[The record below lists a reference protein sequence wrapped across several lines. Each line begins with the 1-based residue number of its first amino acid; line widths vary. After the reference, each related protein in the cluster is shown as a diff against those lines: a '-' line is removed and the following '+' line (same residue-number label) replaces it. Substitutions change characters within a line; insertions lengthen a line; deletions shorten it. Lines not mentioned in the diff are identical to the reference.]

1 MRWIFYAV
9 AALVLV
15 GCASL
20 GVLGEYASDDPGL
33 AERPGTFQGRFL
45 SVSDADMTATAYAD
59 GVLERFEGAEDS
71 IVLFE
76 NGAPVA
82 DAAAPNSVISW
93 PQIIDI
99 SPDGRTAYVVET
111 RGTPPADVDEV
122 ENTYT
127 DFPEGRLLS
136 VFEIGPQSVCQVASV
151 GDVGLN
157 PQSVEVSPDGR
168 FLAIATESDGAEL
181 TIVPLD
187 AAGQPGMPRFIDL
200 DPPYRPEDR
209 EKRIRTL
216 HVSPDGQRIAVNVG
230 NVRVQFYEF
239 TFDEAGLPIGVIAT
253 GDPIDVGVRLAVG
266 RWTHNGRFFVV
277 TDVNGYESALA
288 MLTQRGGQ
296 VHVIAPP
303 SGETPAR
310 LVDSA
315 RVGRFAEGVEISDDG
330 TRIASVAMER
340 TYLPNIPVL
349 AVWPKRRLYTLTLL
363 SIDPETGML
372 DTLDDI
378 QLAGVLPEDVIFDE
392 TGRNLAVATFHRRKG
407 PDRLRGFIDFFTI
420 TGDGQLESQGVTQ
433 PVMRGAHDL
442 VRLL

>member
-1 MRWIFYAV
+1 MRWFFYAV

-15 GCASL
+15 GCTSL

-59 GVLERFEGAEDS
+59 GVLEPFEGAEDQ

-82 DAAAPNSVISW
+82 NAPAPNSVISW
-93 PQIIDI
+93 PQIVDV
-99 SPDGRTAYVVET
+99 STDGRTAYVVET
-111 RGTPPADVDEV
+111 RGTLPADVEV
-122 ENTYT
+122 VEDAFA

-136 VFEIGPQSVCQVASV
+136 VFEIGPQSVRPVASLDAI
-151 GDVGLN
+151 GAN

-168 FLAIATESDGAEL
+168 FLAIATESDDAEL

-187 AAGQPGMPRFIDL
+187 ATGQPGSPRRFAL
-200 DPPYRPEDR
+200 DPPYQPDDR

-230 NVRVQFYEF
+230 NERVQFYDLS
-239 TFDEAGLPIGVIAT
+239 FDEDGLPNGVTAT

-266 RWTHNGRFFVV
+266 RWTHDGRFFVV
-277 TDVNGYESALA
+277 TDVNGYESSFA

-303 SGETPAR
+303 RGETPAR

-315 RVGRFAEGVEISDDG
+315 RVGRFAEGLEISDDG
-330 TRIASVAMER
+330 TRIASIAMER
-340 TYLPNIPVL
+340 TYLPNLPFL

-378 QLAGVLPEDVIFDE
+378 RIAGVLPEDVIFDE

-420 TGDGQLESQGVTQ
+420 TEDGQLESQGVTQ

-442 VRLL
+442 VRLP